1 MRSGHLWEPS
11 KEELRPEDF
20 ATSGNTTWRDSLVDD
35 WCTMPSDEF
44 EARHPLTARPN
55 ANQLNRRIARALLPL
70 LRTRPSEN
78 ELQDKPIEL
87 RLSLPLPPAL
97 KFYAFTAT
105 QHEAERQRDT
115 YKIQLTH
122 VPRFPERARWKFS
135 REAGVRPILIGFVPS
150 LDVFITSAK
159 WARRRLRLA

>member
-1 MRSGHLWEPS
+1 
-11 KEELRPEDF
+11 
-20 ATSGNTTWRDSLVDD
+20 
-35 WCTMPSDEF
+35 MPSDEF

-97 KFYAFTAT
+97 KGTADQRAFSD
-105 QHEAERQRDT
+105 RQPD
-115 YKIQLTH
+115 
-122 VPRFPERARWKFS
+122 A
-135 REAGVRPILIGFVPS
+135 VRHHGC
-150 LDVFITSAK
+150 
-159 WARRRLRLA
+159 